1 MRHEYKQK
9 ILTIYKKEYIIL
21 SVITKNTDIIEKS
34 KKISNDFWER
44 RACIAMQSK
53 KWSNM

>member
-1 MRHEYKQK
+1 MKKEMEY
-9 ILTIYKKEYIIL
+9 TKKEYIIL

>member
-9 ILTIYKKEYIIL
+9 ILTIYKNEYIIL

-34 KKISNDFWER
+34 KKIPNNFGER